1 MNSLT
6 DRLYLA
12 WLAGNCPEVTGHRGG
27 LFYKDVETHRPGSIA
42 VMRPARSVSVLGGSV
57 RTTSPDRR
65 GAPLAGGGGVPPTLC
80 GSPGFGAAN
89 T

>member
-12 WLAGNCPEVTGHRGG
+12 WLAANCPEVTGHRGG
-27 LFYKDVETHRPGSIA
+27 LFFKDGGCRPDSIA
-42 VMRPARSVSVLGGSV
+42 VMRPGRSASVLAGSL